1 MRSPA
6 IPPRDVPLPFR
17 KRPVPAE
24 PGVEDE
30 AVEWVDE
37 VIAEFEAGDFL
48 HVMEGLLDMREAAL
62 CSFSEGGLSES
73 GKKRLCHGL
82 ATICSQRAGPNSWLH
97 GGSGGV
103 VSVNRFA
110 ALVSERLPVELQR
123 LVAMALWKKGKVE
136 VLVPENHCLRNVV
149 DKYDQQEKRSPPLPW
164 MAFGGRTWRCLFL
177 GWLLGLMG
185 LQQRCMQTSREVAE
199 AMGLRRIFYI
209 NLARR
214 DLRRRRF
221 EEQAEALGLGSLISR
236 FPAVDGQ
243 TLDLH
248 RKSL

>member
-1 MRSPA
+1 MRDLGNLILWQRVKRCFEKVRTWPLAKDKLHFSADAKDDLVEHWCEMLIEAPFVHPHRPGARALPDRKHQPKRRKTEDLPRMRSPA

-136 VLVPENHCLRNVV
+136 VLVPENHCLRN
-149 DKYDQQEKRSPPLPW
+149 
-164 MAFGGRTWRCLFL
+164 GRFR
-177 GWLLGLMG
+177 
-185 LQQRCMQTSREVAE
+185 
-199 AMGLRRIFYI
+199 
-209 NLARR
+209 
-214 DLRRRRF
+214 
-221 EEQAEALGLGSLISR
+221 
-236 FPAVDGQ
+236 PA
-243 TLDLH
+243 
-248 RKSL
+248 